1 MRVVNANNNGQL
13 LRPALGEQVPFGTLY
28 DARTDQFLSQS
39 LLREGGEIFKASS
52 AIPTNQLPEVNVIF
66 HGSYQA
72 KFNLLNIGADL
83 GASILAKLIKPKGAS
98 MYLDVPQQ
106 RDDILHAAI
115 HHKVI
120 SAREKFNV
128 VHLRNQAAI
137 DWEALTDLDATHFVV
152 GIEWGIQS
160 IVSVQHAVS
169 SSADHTV
176 VEAQF
181 RTKISNFKS
190 AIESDTPIAQDSFTH
205 GPTDK
210 DMPLEITTYSDVSA
224 ECGVMVETLEKAR
237 SELSLIP
244 MRIEKEYS
252 NRGRPIT
259 YTLLPISFLGM
270 IAESEERFGAA
281 MTPISLETENLLVH
295 LFDDFSQSYQK
306 LHKNYEYISQHPKYS
321 SERLRKEV
329 ESKVSNL
336 KCAFQS
342 FEQAYSEALVSVRS
356 GKDKE
361 SLLRDLYAAYTSNET
376 SPVTLANTTDRHVAK
391 IKFILE
397 ATRMGATYTNTED
410 PIIDLIGNKDAYV
423 FSFTDTALND
433 SKSWNKNA
441 TIFQDLLGHQSP
453 DTLYIISDDDAVG
466 NVSPYAYISF
476 YEKGDLVSGDV
487 LEEQTWLVKQ
497 CFVQYA
503 TNTLEDRDI
512 KRPLKRRLVTMPCP
526 SQSCSRSR
534 ICEWKCFNCRTPVEF
549 GFTDKYIYCDCGRSS
564 YENFS
569 FRCDHPSHGGSF
581 EKCNPQHV
589 LSQLKNLGDSE
600 NINILILGET
610 GVGKSTFINAFVN
623 YLTFK
628 TLDEAKAEEGLHWV
642 IPCSF
647 STQIMDRNR
656 PDGAIEQIKI
666 QVGARDDEH
675 DGSKG
680 ASATQR
686 TTVYPITIG
695 KRTIRLID
703 TPGIGDTRGIQYDK
717 KNMADILS
725 TLSSYDHLH
734 GILILV
740 KSNNARLT
748 VTFNFC
754 MKELLTHLHRSA
766 ASNMAF
772 GFTNTRISNYT
783 PGDTFGPLSTLIQNH
798 SDIGLSLTTHTTYC
812 FDSESFRYL
821 AAFKNGT
828 VMENEEDFRRSW
840 EHSRTESLRLIDYFK
855 SKTPHKVQSTIS
867 LNGARQLIASLTK
880 PMAEMSALIKAN
892 ISMLVDKIKELT
904 DSRITGEKLRE
915 RLYIEKKHL
924 RSKPLDMPRTVCKE
938 KDCIELRDDGGGVI
952 ATVYKTHCHSI
963 CFLDDVEVDQVAHP
977 SLIGCAAFAG
987 SNYCRKCTHHWQSH
1001 LHVRFELEEYMA
1013 TVTDTEVERQIQ
1025 ANADDVTLRERVI
1038 ENLNNLIAE
1047 YKEEHAKLQNASARF
1062 GVFLKKYSITPYN
1075 DATLEYLDMLIKDEE
1090 MKVQV
1095 GGNRKRLDDLLED
1108 RRMHEELVDILTRN
1122 MDNKYQ
1128 LQYQVLNEAGVE
1140 NLVSQLYGLKHFGAN
1155 LKTVRNDIST
1165 AHEAAN
1171 RERPFRVNRG
1181 WASKTPRRAGRATR
1195 DPHDTATTPQ
1205 ASKSP
1210 LKTQGKTKSQVRKF
1224 FGGFPARVLS
1234 MVSFNNKSDVET

>member
-1 MRVVNANNNGQL
+1 MYIINTNNNGQL
-13 LRPALGEQVPFGTLY
+13 SRPALGEQVPFGRLY

-39 LLREGGEIFKASS
+39 LLRGDGQIFQASS
-52 AIPTNQLPEVNVIF
+52 AVPTGQLPEVNVIF
-66 HGSYQA
+66 DDSYQA
-72 KFNLLNIGADL
+72 KFDLMNIDPDL

-106 RDDILHAAI
+106 RDGMLHAAI

-128 VHLRNQAAI
+128 MHPRNQAAI
-137 DWEALTDLDATHFVV
+137 DWEALINLEATHFVV

-160 IVSVQHAVS
+160 IVSIQHAVS
-169 SSADHTV
+169 SSAAHTV

-181 RTKISNFKS
+181 QTEISNFKS
-190 AIESDTPIAQDSFTH
+190 AIETNAPIAPESSLH
-205 GPTDK
+205 GPADT
-210 DMPLEITTYSDVSA
+210 DMPLEITTYSDIAA
-224 ECGVMVETLEKAR
+224 ECGVVVETLEKAR

-244 MRIEKEYS
+244 IRIEKEYS

-259 YTLLPISFLGM
+259 YTLFPIGVLGM
-270 IAESEERFGAA
+270 IMEYEESLGAA
-281 MTPISLETENLLVH
+281 MTPISLETENHLVH
-295 LFDDFSQSYQK
+295 LFDEFSRSYQK
-306 LHKNYEYISQHPKYS
+306 LHKNYEYISQHQKYC

-329 ESKVSNL
+329 ESKISEL
-336 KCAFQS
+336 KRALQS
-342 FEQAYSEALVSVRS
+342 FEQEYAEALVSIRS

-361 SLLRDLYAAYTSNET
+361 ILLQNLHAAYTRDET
-376 SPVTLANTTDRHVAK
+376 APAILANTTDRHVTK

-410 PIIDLIGNKDAYV
+410 PIIDSIGNKEAYV
-423 FSFTDTALND
+423 FSLSDTALND
-433 SKSWNKNA
+433 SKSWNDNTA
-441 TIFQDLLGHQSP
+441 LFQDLLGHQNP
-453 DTLYIISDDDAVG
+453 DTLYIVSDDDAVG
-466 NVSPYAYISF
+466 RVSPSAYISY
-476 YEKGDLVSGDV
+476 YEKGDLVSEDV
-487 LEEQTWLVKQ
+487 LEEQNWLAKQ
-497 CFVQYA
+497 CFVQYTA
-503 TNTLEDRDI
+503 ETLDSRDI
-512 KRPLKRRLVTMPCP
+512 QRPLKRRLITMPCP

-534 ICEWKCFNCRTPVEF
+534 ICEWKCSKCRTPVEF
-549 GFTDKYIYCDCGRSS
+549 GFTDKYIYCDCGRSL

-569 FRCDHPSHGGSF
+569 FKCDHPSHGGTY
-581 EKCNPQHV
+581 EKCQSQYV

-600 NINILILGET
+600 NVNILILGET

-628 TLDEAKAEEGLHWV
+628 TLDEAKAEEGLNWV

-656 PDGAIEQIKI
+656 ADGAIEQIKI
-666 QVGARDDEH
+666 QVGTRDDEH

-686 TTVYPITIG
+686 TTVYPVTIG
-695 KRTIRLID
+695 NRTIRLID

-725 TLSSYDHLH
+725 TLSSYDDLH

-766 ASNMAF
+766 ANNMAF

-783 PGDTFGPLSTLIQNH
+783 PGDTFGPLSTLIQKH
-798 SDIGLSLTTHTTYC
+798 ADIGLSLTTHTTYC

-840 EHSRTESLRLIDYFK
+840 KHSRMESLRLVDYFK

-880 PMAEMSALIKAN
+880 PMAEISALIKAN
-892 ISMLVDKIKELT
+892 IAMSEDKIKEMT
-904 DSRITGEKLRE
+904 DTRVTGEKLRD
-915 RLYIEKKHL
+915 RLHIEKMHL
-924 RSKPLDMPRTVCKE
+924 RSKQLDMPRTVCKD
-938 KDCIELRDDGGGVI
+938 KDCIELRDDGGGVVV
-952 ATVYKTHCHSI
+952 TVYKTHCHPV
-963 CFLDDVEVDQVAHP
+963 CFLNDVKIDQVAHP
-977 SLIGCAAFAG
+977 SLIGCAAFG
-987 SNYCRKCTHHWQSH
+987 GRNYCARCTHHWQSH
-1001 LHVRFELEEYMA
+1001 LHVLFELEEYMA

-1025 ANADDVTLRERVI
+1025 ANSDDVILREAAI
-1038 ENLNNLIAE
+1038 QGLNNLIAE
-1047 YKEEHAKLQNASARF
+1047 YKEEHATVQKASARF
-1062 GVFLKKYSITPYN
+1062 GVFLKKYSITAYN
-1075 DATLEYLDMLIKDEE
+1075 DATLEYLDMLIRDEE

-1095 GGNRKRLDDLLED
+1095 GGSRKRLNDLLDD
-1108 RRMHEELVDILTRN
+1108 RRSHEELVDILTRN

-1140 NLVSQLYGLKHFGAN
+1140 NLVSQLYDLKHFGKN
-1155 LKTVRNDIST
+1155 LETIRNTIST
-1165 AHEAAN
+1165 AHQATN

-1181 WASKTPRRAGRATR
+1181 WTSMISRHARRATGDRHNMTMA
-1195 DPHDTATTPQ
+1195 PQ
-1205 ASKSP
+1205 ALASP
-1210 LKTQGKTKSQVRKF
+1210 PKNRRKPGSTVKRF
-1224 FGGFPARVLS
+1224 FEGLPSWPRGRH
-1234 MVSFNNKSDVET
+1234 